1 MMMFFPESFMRYRS
15 PMNACRDHDRPPSEL
30 ARPPAPAAG
39 AGLPPPVRR
48 TGVIGWMR
56 AHLFRGPVDAAVTV
70 LLAGLAAYLA
80 WMFYDWA
87 IASAVWEAD
96 NRREC
101 IAKSPHGACWAG
113 VIAWGNRFLYGR
125 YPDEEIW
132 RINLALVILLA
143 WMAPL
148 WMDRVRGRIAIAGAI
163 VLLYPF
169 WAVSLFLGG
178 ERGLFAEIMTAAAIT
193 GFALS
198 GVQVI
203 CCLLTGE
210 GAGRLFGQLLGPVE
224 FSRGRGIAL
233 RAALLG
239 CGLAGIVWLNRDA
252 ELPYVGTYK
261 WGGLFLT
268 LVVSGIGIASA
279 LPAGILLALG
289 RRSRMPVI
297 KALSV
302 VYIEL
307 VRSVP
312 LVTLMFMATTMFP
325 LLTPAGVDINKLAL
339 AIISVC
345 MFAAAYMAETVR
357 GGIQAVPLG
366 QLEAAQALGMRYW
379 RAMGLVILPQ
389 ALRSMI
395 PNIVGSFIDLFKGT
409 AVISIFGFYDLTN
422 MLGAISQ
429 APRWIMLFYE
439 PIFVGGAIYFIGCFA
454 MSRYSLYLERKLGV
468 GSRR

>member
-1 MMMFFPESFMRYRS
+1 VTTG
-15 PMNACRDHDRPPSEL
+15 NIA
-30 ARPPAPAAG
+30 
-39 AGLPPPVRR
+39 PPPRGTV
-48 TGVIGWMR
+48 GVVAWMR
-56 AHLFRGPVDAAVTV
+56 GHLFRGPFDTLATRCI
-70 LLAGLAAYLA
+70 AGLLVYLA
-80 WMFYDWA
+80 WIFFDWG

-113 VIAWGNRFLYGR
+113 VIAWGNRFIYGR
-125 YPDEEIW
+125 YPDAEIW
-132 RINLALVILLA
+132 RINVALAILLA

-148 WMDRVRGRIAIAGAI
+148 WLRRVRAKIAVAAGI

-169 WAVSLFLGG
+169 WAVTLFLGG
-178 ERGLFAEIMTAAAIT
+178 ERGLFSEITMVFAMA
-193 GFALS
+193 GFIVTMAHVL
-198 GVQVI
+198 
-203 CCLLTGE
+203 CCLVLDRGLWTCFLAFAAKLGVRDR
-210 GAGRLFGQLLGPVE
+210 AGFVL
-224 FSRGRGIAL
+224 
-233 RAALLG
+233 AALAVA
-239 CGLAGIVWLNRDA
+239 GLVAVLFHLCRDLSLA
-252 ELPYVGTYK
+252 YIGTYQ

-297 KALSV
+297 KALAI

-325 LLTPAGVDINKLAL
+325 LFMPKDVEFNKLAL

-366 QLEAAQALGMRYW
+366 QMEAAQALGMRYW
-379 RAMGLVILPQ
+379 RSMGLVILPQ

-395 PNIVGSFIDLFKGT
+395 PNIVGAFIDLFKGT

-429 APRWIMLFYE
+429 TPRWIMLFYE
-439 PIFVGGAIYFIGCFA
+439 PIFVGGSIYFIGCFA

-468 GSRR
+468 GTRG

>member
-1 MMMFFPESFMRYRS
+1 MR
-15 PMNACRDHDRPPSEL
+15 
-30 ARPPAPAAG
+30 G
-39 AGLPPPVRR
+39 
-48 TGVIGWMR
+48 
-56 AHLFRGPVDAAVTV
+56 HLFRGPIDAAVT
-70 LLAGLAAYLA
+70 LLLTGGAVYLA

-87 IASAVWEAD
+87 IASAVWEAE

-101 IAKSPHGACWAG
+101 LAKSPHGACWAG

-132 RINLALVILLA
+132 RINLALAVLLA

-148 WMDRVRGRIAIAGAI
+148 WFSRVRGRIALAAGL

-169 WAVSLFLGG
+169 WAVTLFLGG
-178 ERGLFAEIMTAAAIT
+178 EMSLFSAVMAAAGIT

-198 GVQVI
+198 MIHVA
-203 CCLLTGE
+203 CCLACGRSLLSVLTSII
-210 GAGRLFGQLLGPVE
+210 RWPSLPRV
-224 FSRGRGIAL
+224 
-233 RAALLG
+233 
-239 CGLAGIVWLNRDA
+239 AGIVLGVLLLGA
-252 ELPYVGTYK
+252 VLAGVVQLTEGMELTYVGTYK

-302 VYIEL
+302 AYIEL

-379 RAMGLVILPQ
+379 RSMGLVILPQ

-429 APRWIMLFYE
+429 TPRWIMLFYE

-468 GSRR
+468 GVRR